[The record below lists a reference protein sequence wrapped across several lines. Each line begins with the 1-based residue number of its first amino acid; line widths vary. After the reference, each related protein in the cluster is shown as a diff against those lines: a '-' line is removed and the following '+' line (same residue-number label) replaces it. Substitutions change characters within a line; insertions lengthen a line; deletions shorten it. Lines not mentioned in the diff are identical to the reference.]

1 MILYILSIIF
11 GSILFEYGFRL
22 LRKSKNDKESLRIYG
37 FFAYIGTAFFIW
49 GISQIIG
56 NYLINSFTIFH
67 GVILFALF
75 ELAAFFLLKP
85 GFKEK

>member
-37 FFAYIGTAFFIW
+37 VFAYIGTAFFIW

-75 ELAAFFLLKP
+75 ELAAFFLLKSS
-85 GFKEK
+85 FREK